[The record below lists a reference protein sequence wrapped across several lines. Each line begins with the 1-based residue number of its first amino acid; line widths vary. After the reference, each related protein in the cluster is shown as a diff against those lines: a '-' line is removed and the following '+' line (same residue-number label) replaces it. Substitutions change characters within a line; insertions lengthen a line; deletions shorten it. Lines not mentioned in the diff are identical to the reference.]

1 MKYVYG
7 PVPSRRLGSSL
18 GVSVTPKKT
27 CNYSCIYCQIGKT
40 NLMINKPQSFF
51 EVKNIIE
58 ELKTVL
64 SKNLNFD
71 VITIAGDGEPTL
83 FKDLYELIIKIK
95 SLTTKP
101 LAVITN
107 GSLLFES
114 EVKKALYEADIV
126 LPTLDFYDE
135 ASFKKINRHHKDLSF
150 KKVYQ
155 GLIDFSFEF
164 KGKIWLEMM
173 VMEGVNDSKEDLEKF
188 KLILKEIK
196 YDRLYINTANRPPQD
211 LKVKALSY
219 EKMLEVSKELNAIS
233 LDVLAHEQFL
243 SVIEDEYEAIL
254 NITQRH
260 PMNQFEVESFLNN
273 RKVKNKQEIFERLAK
288 DPKVK
293 IINYKGIDTYNI
305 K

>member
-1 MKYVYG
+1 MKKEDKEMKYVYG

-18 GVSVTPKKT
+18 GVSITPKKT

-51 EVKNIIE
+51 EVKDIIE

-173 VMEGVNDSKEDLEKF
+173 VMEGVNDSKEDLENF

-196 YDRLYINTANRPPQD
+196 YDRLYINTPNRPPQD
-211 LKVKALSY
+211 LKVKDLSY

-233 LDVLAHEQFL
+233 LDVLANQFL
-243 SVIEDEYEAIL
+243 SIIEDDYDAIKYYSAPS
-254 NITQRH
+254 N
-260 PMNQFEVESFLNN
+260 ES
-273 RKVKNKQEIFERLAK
+273 I
-288 DPKVK
+288 
-293 IINYKGIDTYNI
+293 
-305 K
+305 